1 MPGPVVPLPPLLSL
15 PEFGVRGAGLGGGG
29 LPWSQRFTNRL
40 TANSPRS
47 EGEGALTWVR
57 TMGAGSEQ
65 VLPAVQ
71 DGEILTRIAR
81 APCIHC
87 FSPER
92 PVARYLVCVA
102 CAQQET
108 SGSLVGPEMLL
119 AFSLSSSRC
128 EHVVFLSSLFTV
140 RF

>member
-1 MPGPVVPLPPLLSL
+1 MHAGTCSSLPLLLSL
-15 PEFGVRGAGLGGGG
+15 PELGVRGAGLGGSG

-47 EGEGALTWVR
+47 EGEGALTWVG
-57 TMGAGSEQ
+57 TMGADSEQ

-71 DGEILTRIAR
+71 DGEILTRNAR

-92 PVARYLVCVA
+92 PLARYLVCVA
-102 CAQQET
+102 CAQQRPQ
-108 SGSLVGPEMLL
+108 GPLLVQKCCSWLSPPAL
-119 AFSLSSSRC
+119 AAPL
-128 EHVVFLSSLFTV
+128 
-140 RF
+140 

>member
-1 MPGPVVPLPPLLSL
+1 MPGPVVLLPPLLSL
-15 PEFGVRGAGLGGGG
+15 PELGVRGAGLGGGG

-47 EGEGALTWVR
+47 EGEDALTWVG

-65 VLPAVQ
+65 VLPAAQ

-87 FSPER
+87 FSPEC
-92 PVARYLVCVA
+92 PIAWYLLCVA
-102 CAQQET
+102 CAQKKAQRALLVQKC
-108 SGSLVGPEMLL
+108 SWLSPPALAASL
-119 AFSLSSSRC
+119 
-128 EHVVFLSSLFTV
+128 
-140 RF
+140 

>member
-15 PEFGVRGAGLGGGG
+15 PELGVRGAGLGGGG
-29 LPWSQRFTNRL
+29 LSWSQRFTNRL

-47 EGEGALTWVR
+47 EGEGALTWVG

-65 VLPAVQ
+65 VLQAVQ
-71 DGEILTRIAR
+71 DGEILTHIAR

-92 PVARYLVCVA
+92 RIARYLVCGLCSA
-102 CAQQET
+102 ET

-119 AFSLSSSRC
+119 AVSPSSSRC
-128 EHVVFLSSLFTV
+128 EHVAFLSSLFTV